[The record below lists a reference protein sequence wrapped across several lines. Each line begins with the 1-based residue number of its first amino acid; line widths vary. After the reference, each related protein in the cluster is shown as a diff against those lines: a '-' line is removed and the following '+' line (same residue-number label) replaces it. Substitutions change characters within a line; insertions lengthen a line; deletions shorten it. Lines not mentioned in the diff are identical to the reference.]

1 MTAWRDAAAV
11 AALALV
17 LTGCSV
23 LASPKP
29 SASSSSATP
38 SPTSTSPLARA
49 QATHE
54 YPPPHPPRQRA
65 TGPSPS
71 AITAVAIFATAYI
84 NWDADTVSRVM
95 TALAARSIGQARSA
109 MQLEA
114 AGTAKDYEL
123 KRGGIANSGVVKA
136 IAPLAGSPNHFVVV
150 TLERT
155 TATNTAAYQGLQPA
169 WHLTVATVTEVGA
182 GKWVLSGWQPEN

>member
-1 MTAWRDAAAV
+1 M
-11 AALALV
+11 ALV
-17 LTGCSV
+17 AMTLALTGCSI

-29 SASSSSATP
+29 STTSSSATTTP
-38 SPTSTSPLARA
+38 AGTSPLARA

-54 YPPPHPPRQRA
+54 YPPARPPRQRA
-65 TGPSPS
+65 TALSPS

-84 NWDADTVSRVM
+84 NWNADTVSRVM
-95 TALAARSIGQARSA
+95 AGLAAHSIGQARSA
-109 MQLEA
+109 MQLA
-114 AGTAKDYEL
+114 AAQTAGDYEL
-123 KRGGIANSGVVKA
+123 KRGGIANSGEVRA

-155 TATNTAAYQGLQPA
+155 TATNTNAYQGLQPA
-169 WHLTVATVTEVGA
+169 WHLTIATVTQVGA

>member
-1 MTAWRDAAAV
+1 MAL
-11 AALALV
+11 AALTLA

-29 SASSSSATP
+29 DTTTSSTTTTPASG
-38 SPTSTSPLARA
+38 SPLARA

-54 YPPPHPPRQRA
+54 YPPPRAPRQRA
-65 TGPSPS
+65 AGPSPS

-84 NWDADTVSRVM
+84 NWNADSVSRVM
-95 TALAARSIGQARSA
+95 AGLAARSIGQARSA
-109 MQLEA
+109 MQLA
-114 AGTAKDYEL
+114 AAHTAGDYEL
-123 KRGGIANSGVVKA
+123 KRGGIANSGEVRA

-155 TATNTAAYQGLQPA
+155 TATNTSAYQGLQAA
-169 WHLTVATVTEVGA
+169 WHLTIATVTQVGA

>member
-1 MTAWRDAAAV
+1 VATVSLTLAV
-11 AALALV
+11 S
-17 LTGCSV
+17 GCSV

-29 SASSSSATP
+29 STSSSSRSSSTATT
-38 SPTSTSPLARA
+38 SPASPLARA

-54 YPPPHPPRQRA
+54 YPPAHQPSQRA

-84 NWDADTVSRVM
+84 NWNADTVSHVM
-95 TALAARSIGQARSA
+95 RALATHSIGQARSA
-109 MQLEA
+109 MQLAA
-114 AGTAKDYEL
+114 AGTAQDYEL
-123 KRGGIANSGVVKA
+123 RRGGIANSGVVKA

-155 TATNTAAYQGLQPA
+155 TATNTSAYKGLLPA
-169 WHLTVATVTEVGA
+169 WHLTIATVTEVGP

>member
-1 MTAWRDAAAV
+1 MTGFRPAMAL
-11 AALALV
+11 AALT
-17 LTGCSV
+17 LTLAGCSV

-29 SASSSSATP
+29 STTSSSAT
-38 SPTSTSPLARA
+38 TTAASTSPLARA

-54 YPPPHPPRQRA
+54 YPPSREPRQRA

-71 AITAVAIFATAYI
+71 AITAIAIFATAYI
-84 NWDADTVSRVM
+84 NWNADTVSGVM
-95 TALAARSIGQARSA
+95 AALAARSIGQARSA
-109 MQLEA
+109 MQLA
-114 AGTAKDYEL
+114 AAHTATDYEL
-123 KRGGIANSGVVKA
+123 KRGGVANSGEVRA

-155 TATNTAAYQGLQPA
+155 TATNTNAYQGLQPA
-169 WHLTVATVTEVGA
+169 WHLTIATVTQVGA